1 MAFKEQKITTGK
13 YLFRFLKFLLTPG
26 AIGRLKLLLTTRPSD
41 EVSMIDYLERHASE
55 RPDAIAVKFEDQTV
69 SWGALNA
76 KANQMANYFRSR
88 GVAYGDKIAVNMENR
103 LELLFTVIGAQ
114 KLGAVAGMVNTG
126 QTNEALAHSLKLI
139 DPKLLVIGAECLGNM
154 ETVSDIIESHHSDKL
169 LFVADGSNDVMPG
182 GYKDLMAEIDGQDTA
197 NITPDQTLTLGTPI
211 YYIFTSGTTGLPKA
225 SITTHLKV
233 LRAGTQFGVNV
244 MTLGPDDTYYC
255 SLPLYHSNA
264 LVVGFGSCL
273 CGGATFA
280 LRRKFSASQFWE
292 DCIKFEATAAIYI
305 GELLRYLLAQPVR
318 ESDTA
323 HNVTRVLGNGL
334 RPDIWMEFKNR
345 FGIGRVHEFYGASEG
360 NTGFVNIFNFDKTV
374 GWSPGYGSDWDVVA
388 YDVDEDAPIRG
399 GDEHLQKVKTG
410 ETGLLIMQITE
421 KNPFDGYTDA
431 QASEKK
437 VLRDVFEKGDTWFNS
452 GDLVVLQKHGH
463 IQFGD
468 RIGDTFRWQGE
479 NVATTEVESVI
490 MKWPEIEDAVVYGV
504 TVPGRDGRCG
514 MLYLTQ
520 KEEGKLDLDGLATHM
535 RENLPAY
542 AVPRFIR
549 IGQKV
554 DVTGTFKFQKSK
566 LKNAAYKVDEVDGD
580 ALHLLARDADK
591 VVALTAAEQASVDKG
606 DVRL

>member
-1 MAFKEQKITTGK
+1 MAFKEQKITTGS

-26 AIGRLKLLLTTRPSD
+26 SVGRLKLLLTTRPSD
-41 EVSMIDYLERHASE
+41 EVSMIDKLEAHAVNL
-55 RPDAIAVKFEDQTV
+55 PDNAALLFEDRRI
-69 SWGALNA
+69 SWAELNA

-88 GVAYGDKIAVNMENR
+88 GVRYGDKIAVNIENR
-103 LELLFTVIGAQ
+103 PEVLFAVFGAQ
-114 KLGAVAGMVNTG
+114 KLGAVAGMINTS
-126 QTNEALAHSLKLI
+126 QTHEALAHSIKLI
-139 DPKLLVIGAECLGNM
+139 EPKLIVVGSECLGNM
-154 ETVSDIIESHHSDKL
+154 ESVSDIIEAHHADKML
-169 LFVADGSNDVMPG
+169 YVADTGHAGPPA
-182 GYKDLMAEIDGQDTA
+182 GYLDLMAEIEGQGVD
-197 NITPDQTLTLGTPI
+197 NIVPDQVLTLGTPI

-225 SITTHLKV
+225 SITTHMKV

-244 MTLGPDDTYYC
+244 MTLGPDDVYYC
-255 SLPLYHSNA
+255 ALPLYHSNA

-273 CGGATFA
+273 AGGATLA

-292 DCIKFEATAAIYI
+292 DCIKFKATAAIYI
-305 GELLRYLLAQPVR
+305 GELLRYLLAQPER
-318 ESDTA
+318 ETDRA

-334 RPDIWMEFKNR
+334 RPDIWMAFKNR
-345 FGIGRVHEFYGASEG
+345 FGIARIHEFYGASEG
-360 NTGFVNIFNFDKTV
+360 NSGFVNIFNFDKTV
-374 GWSPGYGSDWDVVA
+374 GWSPGYGKDWDVIS

-399 GDEHLQKVKTG
+399 DDEHMERVAIDT
-410 ETGLLIMQITE
+410 TGLLIFQITE

-437 VLRDVFEKGDTWFNS
+437 ILRDVFEKGDAWFNT

-490 MKWPEIEDAVVYGV
+490 MKWSEIEDAVVYGV

-520 KEEGKLDLDGLATHM
+520 KQDGKIDLDGLAAHM
-535 RENLPAY
+535 RENLPSY

-566 LKNAAYKVDEVDGD
+566 LKNAAYHVSEVDGD
-580 ALHLLARDADK
+580 ALHVLARDADGTQPI
-591 VVALTAAEQASVDKG
+591 TADVQAAIDKG